1 MKGSKKGE
9 PIFRLDAIWKTYPA
23 PPGVEGLSVLRGVD
37 MTMAAGES
45 AAVMGPSGSG
55 KSTLLNIIGTLDKP
69 TRGTVVH
76 GEMDINSLSETER
89 AHLRNRRIGF
99 VFQLH
104 HLLPQF
110 TVLENI
116 LLPVYPALKESGTPK
131 EDQEKAVARAQELLT
146 RIGLSGKGA
155 RYPWSL
161 SGGERQRV
169 AVARALINSPPLL
182 LADEPTGSLDSE
194 SAGAL
199 MELLM
204 EMNREEDV
212 ALVLVTHAEPLARCM
227 TKGYELSGGMLR

>member
-1 MKGSKKGE
+1 
-9 PIFRLDAIWKTYPA
+9 
-23 PPGVEGLSVLRGVD
+23 VESFPVLRGID

-45 AAVMGPSGSG
+45 AAIMGPSGSG
-55 KSTLLNIIGTLDKP
+55 KSTLLNIIGTLEKP

-76 GEMDINSLSETER
+76 GEVNINSLSETEKAR
-89 AHLRNRRIGF
+89 LRNQKIGF

-110 TVLENI
+110 TAFENI
-116 LLPVYPALKESGTPK
+116 LLPVYPALKASETPR
-131 EDQEKAVARAQELLT
+131 EDLKKAAARAEELLD
-146 RIGLSGKGA
+146 RVGLSGKGT

-182 LADEPTGSLDSE
+182 LVDEPTGSLDSE
-194 SAGAL
+194 SAGGV

-204 EMNREEDV
+204 EMNQEQAV
-212 ALVLVTHAEPLARCM
+212 ALILVTHAQPIARYASR
-227 TKGYELSGGMLR
+227 GYELSGGMLR